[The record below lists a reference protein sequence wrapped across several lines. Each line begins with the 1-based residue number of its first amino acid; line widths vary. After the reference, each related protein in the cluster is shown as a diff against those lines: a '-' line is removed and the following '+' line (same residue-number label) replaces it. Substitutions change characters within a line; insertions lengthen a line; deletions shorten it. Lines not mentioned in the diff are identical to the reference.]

1 VTSLLI
7 PSAVGLLAHKRLTDV
22 AEALERKIG
31 AGVYDAFFAGTD
43 TVVVNDA
50 ERRVLALAKAA
61 KAMFEAGPAVDGV
74 DALPVGKGYGRF
86 AVAGASAFELPAY
99 GTLFE
104 RNGDW
109 LTQTI
114 RRGTPDEN
122 LSKVVVGSTQLAVR
136 AGELGIGL
144 TADDGVQARIQS
156 FSMGML
162 SALASSVVVDPVLRG
177 LQAQRTKRDWTRSDP
192 TAETAAAEERI
203 VGNLLGG
210 RSGAASWQGWW
221 PEKGDIPDA
230 LFDGYLRALEEAF
243 TITAS
248 RPKGFGDFEEQ
259 FTAHTPPSLTRDRLR
274 DGYQLARLDAQLAS
288 WGPGTWYLALLP
300 LLVAPI
306 GSYFLARLLPHGKSF
321 FDRSLHV
328 DERAVWELVVLGT
341 GIGGLAPFGY
351 SMALATEV
359 PENREAFWEA
369 GGFFVARVALTLG
382 GLLAADDSSKGVRW
396 GGFFVP
402 LVALDL
408 YGFLRGLHERSNGS
422 PAGIVFSLQ
431 ALPVLNG
438 AVLLLAGSLVDGL
451 IGLGVNEDVA
461 YFAIGLPVLLGVVGL
476 AIGLP
481 LAYSL
486 AGGGGLRKLLFPD
499 RPTVTQA
506 LGALS
511 ETGGPAAL
519 AQLFDDSTLWFDP
532 ATKAPGPTLADLRYP
547 AGRRALL
554 RIWWTGDGDLQISH
568 DEHTVTFKKTDGST
582 KDVVLPPGKTS
593 AADLASLLQ
602 TQMPGI
608 HAEPYDPAD
617 PLYDL
622 PYPHTLTDPGDTQTT
637 LADHDRHVHDFAPVG
652 KSHDAAY
659 VLRHTPRVEL
669 TTPYGELGPARSQLE
684 AIELVPGQMLGDLE
698 QSALGTAADLAVLLC
713 MAAAPS
719 LAGSAAGAGG
729 KAPAEVQ
736 GPVTGPGIAGSVDP
750 VFQVFR
756 QWNLDERRVNE
767 WRMLVQGGAEGDQPD
782 PVHRDPAMRPNPV
795 PGPDYA
801 SRAQTAAPRS
811 EPIARALGWVPLW
824 RAWSRMATDITA
836 DTSAATPMNY
846 TPAVALRDGTRFQ
859 PSNADLTGAVRFLL
873 DLP

>member
-1 VTSLLI
+1 MTSLLV

-22 AEALERKIG
+22 IEALERKIG
-31 AGVYDAFFAGTD
+31 GGVYDAFFAGTD

-50 ERRVLALAKAA
+50 DRRVLALAKAA
-61 KAMFEAGPAVDGV
+61 KAMFEAGPSVDGA
-74 DALPVGKGYGRF
+74 DALQVGKGYGRF
-86 AVAGASAFELPAY
+86 AVAGSAAFELPAY
-99 GTLFE
+99 ATLFA

-109 LTQTI
+109 VTQSI

-122 LSKVVVGSTQLAVR
+122 FSKVVVGTTQLAVR

-144 TADDGVQARIQS
+144 TADDGAQARIQS

-162 SALASSVVVDPVLRG
+162 SALASAVVVDPVLRG
-177 LQAQRTKRDWTRSDP
+177 LQARRTKQDWTRSDP
-192 TAETAAAEERI
+192 GVDVAAAEQRI
-203 VGNLLGG
+203 VRNLLGG
-210 RSGAASWQGWW
+210 RNGAAAWQGWW
-221 PEKGDIPDA
+221 PGRGDLPDA
-230 LFDGYLRALEEAF
+230 LLDGYLKALEEAYQLS
-243 TITAS
+243 AS
-248 RPKGFGDFEEQ
+248 RPHGFGEFEEQ
-259 FTAHTPPSLTRDRLR
+259 FTAHTPPPLNRDRLR
-274 DGYQLARLDAQLAS
+274 DGYALARLDAQLAS

-300 LLVAPI
+300 MLVVPI
-306 GSYFLARLLPHGKSF
+306 GAFFAARLLPHGKSF
-321 FDRSLHV
+321 FDPALHV
-328 DERAVWELVVLGT
+328 DERAVWEVLVLGT
-341 GIGGLAPFGY
+341 GLGGLAPFGY
-351 SMALATEV
+351 SMALWPQV
-359 PENREAFWEA
+359 KENDEAFAEA
-369 GGFFVARVALTLG
+369 VAFFVARATLTLIALTG
-382 GLLAADDSSKGVRW
+382 ADDAGKGVRW
-396 GGFFVP
+396 GALFGP

-408 YGFLRGLHERSNGS
+408 YGFFRGLYERGQGS
-422 PAGIVFSLQ
+422 PAGFVFSIQ
-431 ALPVLNG
+431 AVTVLNG
-438 AVLLLAGSLVDGL
+438 AVLLLGALIVDGL
-451 IGLGVNEDVA
+451 IGLGVDKDVA
-461 YFAIGLPVLLGVVGL
+461 YFAIGLPVLLGVVL
-476 AIGLP
+476 AAIGIP

-486 AGGGGLRKLLFPD
+486 AGGGGLRKLLFPN
-499 RPTVTQA
+499 RLAVTEA

-519 AQLFDDSTLWFDP
+519 AQLFDDSALWFDP

-568 DEHTVTFKKTDGST
+568 DEHTVTFKRADGST

-622 PYPHTLTDPGDTQTT
+622 PYPHALTDPGDTQAT
-637 LADHDRHVHDFAPVG
+637 LAAHDTHAHDFAPVG

-669 TTPYGELGPARSQLE
+669 TTPYGESGPARSQLDT
-684 AIELVPGQMLGDLE
+684 IELVPGQMLGDLE
-698 QSALGTAADLAVLLC
+698 QSALGTAADLAALLC

-719 LAGSAAGAGG
+719 LAGKAPGAGG
-729 KAPAEVQ
+729 KAPAEV
-736 GPVTGPGIAGSVDP
+736 GPVTGPGIAGPLDP

-767 WRMLVQGGAEGDQPD
+767 WRLIVQGGADSDQPD
-782 PVHRDPAMRPNPV
+782 PVHADPAMRPNPA
-795 PGPDYA
+795 PGAPLYT

-824 RAWSRMATDITA
+824 RAWSRVATDITA
-836 DTSAATPMNY
+836 DTLATTPMSY

-859 PSNADLTGAVRFLL
+859 PSNADLTGAIRFLL